1 MEQQNFCVGDDEVE
15 QQEDEEEEEEEE
27 DKVWQR
33 FKRKRLDSCSS
44 DI

>member
-1 MEQQNFCVGDDEVE
+1 MEQQNFCVGDDE
-15 QQEDEEEEEEEE
+15 QQEDEEEEEE